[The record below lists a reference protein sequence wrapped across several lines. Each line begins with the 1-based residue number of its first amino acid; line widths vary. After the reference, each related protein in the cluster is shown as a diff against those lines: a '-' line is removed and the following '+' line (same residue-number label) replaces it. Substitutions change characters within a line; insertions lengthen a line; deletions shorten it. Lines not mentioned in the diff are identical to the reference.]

1 MNQHSGIVSF
11 TEIPAVAQL
20 LINEGSGGLDYYYDD
35 IVVII
40 LSAEADKDA
49 IDCHHHHQ
57 GMQRAP
63 WWKHGN
69 VLIQYFRV
77 EE

>member
-1 MNQHSGIVSF
+1 LNQHSGIVSF

-40 LSAEADKDA
+40 LSAEYDKDS
-49 IDCHHHHQ
+49 IDCHHH
-57 GMQRAP
+57 R
-63 WWKHGN
+63 
-69 VLIQYFRV
+69 
-77 EE
+77 